1 MTDITY
7 PMMGIADI
15 DRLPIGCQGSRAE
28 AARRIEDLG
37 SCAVLA
43 FDSEQH
49 VAQLQFRRYDAKA
62 RSPNSIWDPAY
73 WGDFGDHAPDLPHAT
88 LALHCFHVGQVDDT
102 DARDAR
108 YQGRGIGLA
117 LLDQLL
123 TWAPEA
129 GFETVIAKA
138 SPSVRPVMVF
148 MGGQAKESYEERGFE
163 TVTSWVDADLRS
175 AVAKNHLVGADVST
189 DMAAR
194 VSCCVLKLPG

>member
-43 FDSEQH
+43 FDGEQH